1 MTGMSLRL
9 AICVSLAVAAGCG
22 GEDRAEPRAAG
33 SPSSVEQQREAD
45 GEKIRVEREGEVRCP
60 VCGLEFDASEAVAER
75 GHEGREY
82 YFLLE
87 DHAEAFAAEPSRYLK
102 EKGALADEADEP
114 SDAKKERE
122 GGVPPDAASR

>member
-1 MTGMSLRL
+1 MSIGL

-33 SPSSVEQQREAD
+33 SSPTAEEKREAD
-45 GEKIRVEREGEVRCP
+45 DEKLGIDREGEVRCP